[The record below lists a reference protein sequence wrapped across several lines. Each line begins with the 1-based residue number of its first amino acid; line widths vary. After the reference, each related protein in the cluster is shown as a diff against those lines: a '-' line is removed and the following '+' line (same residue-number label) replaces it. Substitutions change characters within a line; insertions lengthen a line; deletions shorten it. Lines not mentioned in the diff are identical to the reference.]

1 MLEKIRNKIK
11 KKLSEKRYKHVLRTE
26 EMAVKIG
33 KQYGIDEKRLRIAA
47 LLHDYAKEEK
57 LENLQKICKKHYG
70 KEVENYLDM
79 NEILHG
85 FAGAI
90 LAKEEFGI
98 EDKDILE
105 AIKYHTVGKRELSIL
120 GKIIYMA
127 DAVEEGRDYP
137 GVEELRDIALKN
149 LDEAILMEL
158 QQKLE
163 YLLKKEI
170 RIHLN
175 TVDMR
180 NNILEMRRKK

>member
-1 MLEKIRNKIK
+1 MLEKIRKKIK
-11 KKLSEKRYKHVLRTE
+11 KKLSEKRYNHILRTE

-33 KQYGIDEKRLRIAA
+33 KGYGIDEKRLRVAA

-57 LENLQKICKKHYG
+57 LETLQKICKQSYG
-70 KEVENYLDM
+70 KEIENYLEM
-79 NEILHG
+79 NEVLHG

-90 LAKEEFGI
+90 LAKEEFKI
-98 EDKDILE
+98 NDEEILE
-105 AIKYHTVGKRELSIL
+105 AIKYHTVGKRDLSIF

-127 DAVEEGRDYP
+127 DAIEEGRDYP
-137 GVEELRDIALKN
+137 GVDELRKVALEN

-170 RIHLN
+170 VIHLN

-180 NNILEMRRKK
+180 NNILELRRKK